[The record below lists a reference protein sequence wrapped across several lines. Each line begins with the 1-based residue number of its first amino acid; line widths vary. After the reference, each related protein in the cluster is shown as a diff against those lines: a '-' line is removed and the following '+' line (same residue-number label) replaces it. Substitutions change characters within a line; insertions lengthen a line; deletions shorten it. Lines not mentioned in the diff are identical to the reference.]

1 MKNKEGV
8 AEEDVEEMIAGVSQ
22 LCMVFIYLEVY
33 IYQVYVYQVLYVYY
47 GFI

>member
-8 AEEDVEEMIAGVSQ
+8 AEEDVEEMIAGVDQ
-22 LCMVFIYLEVY
+22 LLYVLYLEVHM
-33 IYQVYVYQVLYVYY
+33 YQVYVYQVLYVYY